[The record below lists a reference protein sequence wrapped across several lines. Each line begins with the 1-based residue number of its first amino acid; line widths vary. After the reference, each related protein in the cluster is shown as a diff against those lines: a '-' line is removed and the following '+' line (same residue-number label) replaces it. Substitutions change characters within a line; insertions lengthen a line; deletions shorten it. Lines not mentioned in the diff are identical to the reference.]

1 MIRRRLSRRG
11 DAEGEGDTINLSP
24 LIDMTFLL
32 LIFFVVSSTLVDDAE
47 IPIERPSA
55 SSGSSV
61 DASVVRV
68 TVGAEALAVA
78 GEPVSSWMLG
88 PTVRARLAEIEDP
101 RVLVVTDRSVAAE
114 RLVRVVDECRLA
126 GAMHVGVA
134 VEAEP

>member
-1 MIRRRLSRRG
+1 MRPRRLRNRNG
-11 DAEGEGDTINLSP
+11 DGDGDTINLSP

-55 SSGSSV
+55 SSGERV

-68 TVGAEALAVA
+68 SVGVDALAVA
-78 GEPVSSWMLG
+78 GEPVSPWMLET
-88 PTVRARLAEIEDP
+88 TVRARLSELEDP
-101 RVLVVTDRSVAAE
+101 RVLVVTDRSVDAA
-114 RLVRVVDECRLA
+114 RLVKVVDDCRLA

-134 VEAEP
+134 VEAAP

>member
-1 MIRRRLSRRG
+1 MTRRRLNRRG
-11 DAEGEGDTINLSP
+11 DEGDGDAINLSP

-47 IPIERPSA
+47 IPIDRPSA
-55 SSGSSV
+55 SSGAAV
-61 DASVVRV
+61 NASVVRV
-68 TVGAEALAVA
+68 TVGTEALAVS

-101 RVLVVTDRSVAAE
+101 RVLVVTDKAVEAD

-134 VEAEP
+134 VEAKR